1 MAEVVPFPLA
11 HRVGFV
17 SRQAR
22 AMSGLTADAAERYLA
37 SQIDQQRSV
46 LLRKGIDPLR
56 AEQEL
61 TALSSAVRAAL
72 WREIILRPGG
82 GVA

>member
-1 MAEVVPFPLA
+1 MAGSKPATLHFPL
-11 HRVGFV
+11 HRGPFLF
-17 SRQAR
+17 
-22 AMSGLTADAAERYLA
+22 GPEFLDAAERYLA

-46 LLRKGIDPLR
+46 LLRKGIDPMR

-72 WREIILRPGG
+72 WREIILRRGG